1 MAKVLQLS
9 RPSRRV
15 SNIVRAWWA
24 MRCQKRRRQR
34 SGAVVVLPGVT
45 LALEELQV
53 GDQGSW
59 SPVLNVGIQ
68 GELPEGFVVKVW
80 QQLNEAGPFAYRGS
94 TGTSG
99 PFMDWF
105 GMPVGQTATYR
116 ARAANADDSVVGPW
130 SADLFIDSP

>member
-1 MAKVLQLS
+1 
-9 RPSRRV
+9 
-15 SNIVRAWWA
+15 
-24 MRCQKRRRQR
+24 
-34 SGAVVVLPGVT
+34 
-45 LALEELQV
+45 
-53 GDQGSW
+53 
-59 SPVLNVGIQ
+59 
-68 GELPEGFVVKVW
+68 VW

-116 ARAANADDSVVGPW
+116 ARVANADDSVVGPW